1 MATQE
6 ETVQAIENCL
16 NRIGQNSKIKFVK
29 FSTETYTE
37 GGYRSGK
44 WTFETNPQRVSL
56 TYWFSSFSNR
66 KEEATTTYREDEDEE
81 KLESDLRECLSRLRQ
96 FVNRKK
102 GMF

>member
-6 ETVQAIENCL
+6 ETTQAVESCL
-16 NRIGQNSKIKFVK
+16 SRIGQNSKIHFDK

-44 WTFETNPQRVSL
+44 WTFETKPQRASL

-66 KEEATTTYREDEDEE
+66 KEEASITFREDNDEA
-81 KLESDLRECLSRLRQ
+81 KLEKDLQECLSRLRQ

>member
-1 MATQE
+1 MASQE
-6 ETVQAIENCL
+6 ETVEAVENCL
-16 NRIGQNSKIKFVK
+16 NRIGQSSKIVFDKFL
-29 FSTETYTE
+29 TETYTQ

-44 WTFETNPQRVSL
+44 YTYETKPQRVSL

-66 KEEATTTYREDEDEE
+66 KEEAIITYREDEDAA
-81 KLESDLRECLSRLRQ
+81 KLESDLRECLNRLRQ

>member
-6 ETVQAIENCL
+6 ETVQAVENCL
-16 NRIGQNSKIKFVK
+16 SRIGQNSKIKFDK
-29 FSTETYTE
+29 FETETYTQ
-37 GGYRSGK
+37 GGYRAGK
-44 WTFETNPQRVSL
+44 WTYETNPQRVSL

-66 KEEATTTYREDEDEE
+66 KEEANITYREDEDAM
-81 KLESDLRECLSRLRQ
+81 KLEKDLQECLSRLRQ

>member
-6 ETVQAIENCL
+6 ETAQAVENCL
-16 NRIGQNSKIKFVK
+16 NRIGQNSKIKFDK
-29 FSTETYTE
+29 FSTEIYTE
-37 GGYRSGK
+37 GKYRSGK
-44 WTFETNPQRVSL
+44 WTYEANPQRGSL

-66 KEEATTTYREDEDEE
+66 KEEAVVTFREDEDEA
-81 KLESDLRECLSRLRQ
+81 KLEKDLQECLSRLRQ